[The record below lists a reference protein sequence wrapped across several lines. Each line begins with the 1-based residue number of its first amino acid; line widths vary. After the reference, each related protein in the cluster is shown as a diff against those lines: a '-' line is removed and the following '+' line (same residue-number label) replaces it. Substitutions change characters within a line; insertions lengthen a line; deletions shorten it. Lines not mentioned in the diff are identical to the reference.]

1 MSSSRILHFF
11 FLSVLPSVE
20 TGSTTDI
27 SASILLLRVLQ
38 ISRDSSRAASA
49 PPGNLSNKKRNRTTT
64 PSPSLLLLL
73 ILLLLIVY
81 LHDKTVA
88 GFLVATIIERLTDS
102 PHGIL
107 QGNLRHGIEVRNILE
122 EGCFANHSSSNTE
135 PRHCS

>member
-1 MSSSRILHFF
+1 MSSSRILHSFF
-11 FLSVLPSVE
+11 FSVLPSVD
-20 TGSTTDI
+20 TDSTTDI

-64 PSPSLLLLL
+64 PPPSLLLR
-73 ILLLLIVY
+73 IVY

-107 QGNLRHGIEVRNILE
+107 QGNLKHGLEVRNILE
-122 EGCFANHSSSNTE
+122 EGCVANHSSSNTE